1 MALFSDDEDYQDD
14 QGQNQQPLNTLDH
27 IDSSRN
33 LYNNIKISRAV
44 VRPEAQD
51 RRRRPRAVPLI
62 HQERLLLHHKESH
75 RRQAKRPSKLRAVP
89 PKNPALRPGAS
100 SGNLC
105 DCRRS
110 AASIPILIIIAI
122 VIGIILLIFFLI
134 GVLADLTSFSPFDT
148 ATSYIEEAKKKGIND
163 IKSFFW
169 KVFAVI

>member
-44 VRPEAQD
+44 VQPEAQD
-51 RRRRPRAVPLI
+51 RRRQPRAVPLI

-89 PKNPALRPGAS
+89 PKIQPCSRS
-100 SGNLC
+100 FFRKCC
-105 DCRRS
+105 DCRCFRRFNS
-110 AASIPILIIIAI
+110 YTDYYSYSDWYYIID
-122 VIGIILLIFFLI
+122 FLSDRRF
-134 GVLADLTSFSPFDT
+134 G
-148 ATSYIEEAKKKGIND
+148 
-163 IKSFFW
+163 
-169 KVFAVI
+169 